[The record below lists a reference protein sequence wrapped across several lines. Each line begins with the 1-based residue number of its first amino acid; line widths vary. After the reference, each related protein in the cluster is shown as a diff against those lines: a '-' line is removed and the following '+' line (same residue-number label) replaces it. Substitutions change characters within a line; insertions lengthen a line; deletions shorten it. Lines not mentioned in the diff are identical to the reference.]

1 MDGRVIVLAFRL
13 GFLRGAGEDGVDIVS
28 DIGW

>member
-1 MDGRVIVLAFRL
+1 MDERVSVLLFRL
-13 GFLRGAGEDGVDIVS
+13 GFLRGPGGEGVDIVS